1 MVKADSHPLV
11 VGRFFF
17 RPFFSFMRIYFMGA
31 TMRSFFCIILLIIRC
46 LYFFI
51 MRFFDYLYIDNQ
63 KLWQVL
69 RITEYGLM
77 IYWDSFQKAYFLTF
91 PLRQLSITILKVLH
105 GRKMFYLLLYG
116 ILENDRLSQ
125 RTLEDIFNDSVFK
138 ILFGLETD
146 EKVCRSS
153 LSERLS
159 KIPADYFRQIYDCVY
174 DRFSECYS
182 SSEMEQ
188 YNLIRVDSSI
198 VSDTSGRMVEGID
211 NKRGKLAVNIV
222 LH

>member
-1 MVKADSHPLV
+1 
-11 VGRFFF
+11 
-17 RPFFSFMRIYFMGA
+17 MGA

-125 RTLEDIFNDSVFK
+125 RTL
-138 ILFGLETD
+138 
-146 EKVCRSS
+146 
-153 LSERLS
+153 
-159 KIPADYFRQIYDCVY
+159 
-174 DRFSECYS
+174 
-182 SSEMEQ
+182 
-188 YNLIRVDSSI
+188 
-198 VSDTSGRMVEGID
+198 
-211 NKRGKLAVNIV
+211 
-222 LH
+222 

>member
-1 MVKADSHPLV
+1 
-11 VGRFFF
+11 
-17 RPFFSFMRIYFMGA
+17 MRIYFMGA

>member
-1 MVKADSHPLV
+1 
-11 VGRFFF
+11 
-17 RPFFSFMRIYFMGA
+17 MGA

-146 EKVCRSS
+146 ES
-153 LSERLS
+153 LSQFPFGAVIEDPCGLFPSDLRL
-159 KIPADYFRQIYDCVY
+159 C
-174 DRFSECYS
+174 
-182 SSEMEQ
+182 
-188 YNLIRVDSSI
+188 LWSI
-198 VSDTSGRMVEGID
+198 LGVLFQFGDGTIQPYPGR
-211 NKRGKLAVNIV
+211 
-222 LH
+222 

>member
-1 MVKADSHPLV
+1 
-11 VGRFFF
+11 
-17 RPFFSFMRIYFMGA
+17 MGA

-105 GRKMFYLLLYG
+105 GRKMFCLLLYG

>member
-1 MVKADSHPLV
+1 
-11 VGRFFF
+11 
-17 RPFFSFMRIYFMGA
+17 MGA

-91 PLRQLSITILKVLH
+91 PLRQLSNTILKVLH

>member
-1 MVKADSHPLV
+1 
-11 VGRFFF
+11 
-17 RPFFSFMRIYFMGA
+17 MGA

-138 ILFGLETD
+138 ILSGLETD

>member
-1 MVKADSHPLV
+1 
-11 VGRFFF
+11 
-17 RPFFSFMRIYFMGA
+17 MGA
-31 TMRSFFCIILLIIRC
+31 TMRSFFCIIFYLIRR
-46 LYFFI
+46 LYFCI
-51 MRFFDYLYIDNQ
+51 MDFFDYLYIDNP

-222 LH
+222 MH

>member
-1 MVKADSHPLV
+1 
-11 VGRFFF
+11 
-17 RPFFSFMRIYFMGA
+17 
-31 TMRSFFCIILLIIRC
+31 
-46 LYFFI
+46 

-211 NKRGKLAVNIV
+211 NIFRIRVHVHFAGV
-222 LH
+222 LERFESTNDPQ

>member
-1 MVKADSHPLV
+1 MASFKDHRVRVNDLLGFIPESLLSHL
-11 VGRFFF
+11 
-17 RPFFSFMRIYFMGA
+17 SA
-31 TMRSFFCIILLIIRC
+31 TTTV
-46 LYFFI
+46 
-51 MRFFDYLYIDNQ
+51 DYY
-63 KLWQVL
+63 
-69 RITEYGLM
+69 T
-77 IYWDSFQKAYFLTF
+77 
-91 PLRQLSITILKVLH
+91 KVLH

-159 KIPADYFRQIYDCVY
+159 KLPADYFRQIYDCVY
-174 DRFSECYS
+174 DQFSEYYS

>member
-1 MVKADSHPLV
+1 
-11 VGRFFF
+11 
-17 RPFFSFMRIYFMGA
+17 
-31 TMRSFFCIILLIIRC
+31 
-46 LYFFI
+46 

-91 PLRQLSITILKVLH
+91 PLRQLSITILKVLN

>member
-1 MVKADSHPLV
+1 
-11 VGRFFF
+11 
-17 RPFFSFMRIYFMGA
+17 MGA

-211 NKRGKLAVNIV
+211 NKRGKLEVNIV

>member
-1 MVKADSHPLV
+1 
-11 VGRFFF
+11 
-17 RPFFSFMRIYFMGA
+17 MGA

-159 KIPADYFRQIYDCVY
+159 KIPADYFCQIYDCVY

>member
-1 MVKADSHPLV
+1 MASFKDHRVRVNDLLGFIPESLLSHL
-11 VGRFFF
+11 
-17 RPFFSFMRIYFMGA
+17 SA
-31 TMRSFFCIILLIIRC
+31 TTTV
-46 LYFFI
+46 
-51 MRFFDYLYIDNQ
+51 DYYTKSSSRL
-63 KLWQVL
+63 
-69 RITEYGLM
+69 
-77 IYWDSFQKAYFLTF
+77 
-91 PLRQLSITILKVLH
+91 
-105 GRKMFYLLLYG
+105 YLLLYG